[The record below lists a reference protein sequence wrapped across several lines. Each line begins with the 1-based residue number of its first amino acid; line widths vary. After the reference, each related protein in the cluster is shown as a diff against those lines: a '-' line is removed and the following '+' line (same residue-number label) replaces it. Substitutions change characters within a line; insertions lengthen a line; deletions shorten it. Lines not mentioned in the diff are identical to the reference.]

1 MSAHIDIPVAK
12 RATILCL
19 SGQTVVFE
27 ECNIDDRINYT
38 EYQKREVFLLKYFFL
53 LFSSVLRIA
62 SPDQFQIVENRG
74 LIKAGLFFYPYRIDF
89 KSDGQDFFMW
99 IVLLADKKGKLFA
112 FARTR
117 PCEEGVMSKD
127 LSNPE
132 LIWEKD

>member
-1 MSAHIDIPVAK
+1 MSAYVDTQVAK

-27 ECNIDDRINYT
+27 EYNIDDRVNYN
-38 EYQKREVFLLKYFFL
+38 EYHKREVYLLKYFFL
-53 LFSSVLRIA
+53 LFISVLHIA
-62 SPDQFQIVENRG
+62 SPDQFQIIENRG

-89 KSDGQDFFMW
+89 KSGGQDFFMW
-99 IVLLADKKGKLFA
+99 IVLVADEKGELFA

-117 PCEEGVMSKD
+117 PCEDGVMSKD

-132 LIWEKD
+132 LVWEKD